1 MLIPL
6 KEDEVKE
13 YINKVYKLGLDL
25 SKSSYPTYKDK
36 IKTKDD
42 FIKKTYSSFNKMNG
56 EVLLFKDN
64 KSSKVEG
71 YIKYYFIKEDNYISV
86 DIFNISK
93 HYSFALDEFINYV
106 TLKYKGYDL
115 YLGYSIKNKDAIN
128 YLSSNENGFSLLDTL
143 EHNIIKLN
151 KYKMVKESPYVNI
164 VDRSNFNEFKEL
176 HDKSI
181 SSNTYWNSTRIKED
195 LSNWLIFNRYD
206 FNNNIV
212 ASIYVRNVNLMYEVF
227 GIDYVNNEFNN
238 TSFRELMGSV
248 LNFIKKIGV
257 EHLVYFGNRNEQ
269 SILDRLGFKHFD
281 TYQSF
286 YKTL

>member
-6 KEDEVKE
+6 KEDEVKK

-25 SKSSYPTYKDK
+25 SKSSYPTYKDG
-36 IKTKDD
+36 IKTKED

-64 KSSKVEG
+64 ISSKEEG
-71 YIKYYFIKEDNYISV
+71 YIKYSFIKEDNYISV

-93 HYSFALDEFINYV
+93 HYSIALDEFIKYV
-106 TLKYKGYDL
+106 SLKFKGYDL
-115 YLGYSIKNKDAIN
+115 YLGYSIKNKVAIN

-143 EHNIIKLN
+143 EHNIIKFN
-151 KYKMVKESPYVNI
+151 KYKCVNESPYVHLIDIN
-164 VDRSNFNEFKEL
+164 SFNEFKEL

-181 SSNTYWNSTRIKED
+181 SNNTYWNSTRIKED

-206 FNNNIV
+206 FNDNLV

-248 LNFIKKIGV
+248 LNYLKDKKI

-281 TYQSF
+281 TYQCF
-286 YKTL
+286 YKKL